1 MVEFDVNVAF
11 AICYVIQKTNRLR
24 EKDILKYNATAT
36 ENIAS
41 LHKFIYGIVITSK
54 NGDKSVILLNFQWHC
69 CGKIFEN

>member
-54 NGDKSVILLNFQWHC
+54 NGDKLVILLNFQWHC